1 MLHLLVSA
9 PVLCQ
14 PTRFCSQNT
23 EVPFDTMFGVKTLR
37 TVGPAVCRR
46 GASVLWKP
54 TRTQSRTQSAA
65 AGQRVGI
72 GGIYPP
78 IATPFTQKEDVDYQ
92 KLDENLQKYAK
103 IPFKGNYNLQSIFCN
118 DRLVYPGSSFYT
130 VFFANRNEL
139 WKWRQHDLRIV
150 HLIILYAY

>member
-1 MLHLLVSA
+1 
-9 PVLCQ
+9 
-14 PTRFCSQNT
+14 
-23 EVPFDTMFGVKTLR
+23 MFGVKTLR

-65 AGQRVGI
+65 AGQRVDI

-139 WKWRQHDLRIV
+139 
-150 HLIILYAY
+150 